1 MNLKIDEVTKN
12 MNQLGFDV
20 VFYGVDSKADAD
32 ASFVGLPGC
41 SAFTSPVKSLFPV
54 LHIINC
60 GKCFRTRA
68 V

>member
-41 SAFTSPVKSLFPV
+41 SAFTSPVKAGKYMMV
-54 LHIINC
+54 LVEREPQQEPEE
-60 GKCFRTRA
+60 K
-68 V
+68 